1 MTCSPPDRDLVWTP
15 SLILQPFLRPVG
27 GCFPGVGGT
36 QMRGSSCFAGRGD
49 GWLPFGLE
57 APLTNLLSRCPSVS
71 SGQLCA
77 SLSSPDT
84 YIWARPLYSQ
94 SQTQPPHTICYF
106 FVCESKTMP
115 QYDQMCVCVCVC
127 VSVTFSAKHVFLLVS
142 LLCKYSI
149 LYRGFF

>member
-1 MTCSPPDRDLVWTP
+1 MVLKPTSWHAPLQTETKFGLSTTSSLV
-15 SLILQPFLRPVG
+15 LQPFLRPVG
-27 GCFPGVGGT
+27 GCVPGVGGT
-36 QMRGSSCFAGRGD
+36 QMRGSSCIAGRRD

-106 FVCESKTMP
+106 FVCESKSMP
-115 QYDQMCVCVCVC
+115 QYDQMCVCI
-127 VSVTFSAKHVFLLVS
+127 SVTFSVKRVCVFS
-142 LLCKYSI
+142 
-149 LYRGFF
+149 FFTYI